1 MNDHEYAATVAWAG
15 STASGYTTYSREHDV
30 QWSDEVV
37 TLSADAAFRGDAS
50 LPNPEQLL
58 VAAASSCQLLS
69 FLAVASLA
77 GVDVVS
83 YRDDATAVM
92 PAASTPT
99 RITRIDL
106 APRIGVRRADP
117 DVVLRLVREAHDGC
131 YIANSVSADVVVT
144 PTVEVLP

>member
-1 MNDHEYAATVAWAG
+1 MRDHHYAATVAWTG
-15 STASGYTTYSREHDV
+15 STSSGYSTYRREHDV
-30 QWSDEVV
+30 QWSDEVL

-69 FLAVASLA
+69 FLAVAALA

-83 YRDDATAVM
+83 YRDEATAVM
-92 PAASTPT
+92 PAASVPT

-106 APRIGVRRADP
+106 APRISVRRADP
-117 DVVLRLVREAHDGC
+117 DVVVRLVREAHDDC
-131 YIANSVSADVVVT
+131 YIANSLSADVVVT
-144 PTVEVLP
+144 PTVEVRA